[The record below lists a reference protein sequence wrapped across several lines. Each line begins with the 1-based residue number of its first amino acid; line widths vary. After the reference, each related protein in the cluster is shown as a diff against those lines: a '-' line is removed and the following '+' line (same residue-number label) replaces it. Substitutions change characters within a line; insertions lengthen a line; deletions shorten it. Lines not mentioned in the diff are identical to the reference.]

1 MTLHIALFLALF
13 VVALILFTFEWVSAD
28 VTALG
33 LMLALVI
40 LGLLDPAEAFAGFG
54 SETVL
59 MILGLLILTEAL
71 VSTGLIDLLGQSML
85 RLVGESPS
93 RLRLLVLIGPAIM
106 SAFISNTASA
116 AFFLPIALGLA
127 HRARISSSRLLMPL
141 AFAAILAGSTTLIG
155 TSTNLVVSGLM
166 QQNGLK
172 PLGMFELTPAGLPIL
187 IGGLL
192 YMATVGH
199 RLIPDRAHVADD
211 HEAPFDSDL
220 YFTEI
225 SIPAASAIVGKT
237 IEESVLM
244 SQYRF
249 GMLHLQRGPQALK
262 PLANTVLEADDV
274 LMIEGSRADMLQ
286 LPYVTDVEI
295 SGKMQELEAYAK
307 NGSAGIAEVVL
318 LPGSPLVGR
327 TIKGLRLRERFQ
339 MQILAVRRAGEV
351 RYNKIGRLVLNLGDV
366 LLINIPHDN
375 LRLLEQE
382 RYFRILDI
390 IDMPNTDTRRA
401 LLASGI
407 FAGALLLAIAGLL
420 EIAAAVL
427 LGALIMFLTGCI
439 TPEEAYRNIQWKTII
454 LIGSMLAFGR
464 AMQVTGTAD
473 YLADLIIKLPFKES
487 PVMLVGMFFAL
498 AVILT
503 QPMSNQAAA
512 AVLIPIAL
520 QTAVMLNYNPRPF
533 AITIAL
539 AASTSFITPLEPA
552 SVIVYSAGRYRFID
566 FIRVGGLLT
575 LVIFVM
581 VIVLVPLL
589 WNLGG

>member
-1 MTLHIALFLALF
+1 MTLDIALFLALF
-13 VVALILFTFEWVSAD
+13 VVALVLFTFEWVSAD

-71 VSTGLIDLLGQSML
+71 VNTGMVDLLGQYML
-85 RLVGESPS
+85 RLVGENPS
-93 RLRLLVLIGPAIM
+93 RLRLMVLIGPAVM

-127 HRARISSSRLLMPL
+127 HRARISSSKLLMPL

-166 QQNGLK
+166 QQHGLK

-187 IGGLL
+187 LGGLL
-192 YMATVGH
+192 YMATIGY
-199 RLIPDRAHVADD
+199 RLIPDRAHVAED
-211 HEAPFDSDL
+211 EAAPFDSDL

-225 SIPAASAIVGKT
+225 SIPAASSIVGKT

-244 SQYRF
+244 SQHHF
-249 GMLHLQRGPQALK
+249 GMLHLQRGGQALK
-262 PLANTVLEADDV
+262 PLANTVLEAHDV

-286 LPYVTDVEI
+286 LPYVPDVEI
-295 SGKMQELEAYAK
+295 SGRIQGLEAYVRD
-307 NGSAGIAEVVL
+307 GSAGIAEVVL

-375 LRLLEQE
+375 LRLMEQE

-390 IDMPNTDTRRA
+390 IDTPNNDIRRA

-420 EIAAAVL
+420 EVAAAVL
-427 LGALIMFLTGCI
+427 LGALVMFLTGCI

-464 AMQVTGTAD
+464 AMQSTGTAD
-473 YLADLIIKLPFKES
+473 YLADWLIRLPLKDS
-487 PVMLVGMFFAL
+487 PVLLLATFFVL

-520 QTAVMLNYNPRPF
+520 QTAALLNYNPRPF

-552 SVIVYSAGRYRFID
+552 SVIVYSAGRYKFID

-575 LVIFVM
+575 VVIFVM
-581 VIVLVPLL
+581 VVVLVPLL

>member
-1 MTLHIALFLALF
+1 MTLDIGLFLVLF
-13 VVALILFTFEWVSAD
+13 VVALVLFTFEWVAAD

-59 MILGLLILTEAL
+59 MILGLLILTEGL
-71 VSTGLIDLLGQSML
+71 VSTGMIDLLGQYLL

-93 RLRLLVLIGPAIM
+93 RLRLVVLIGPGIM
-106 SAFISNTASA
+106 SSFISNTASA

-127 HRARISSSRLLMPL
+127 HRARLSPSKLLMPL

-166 QQNGLK
+166 QQHGLK

-187 IGGLL
+187 LGGLL
-192 YMATVGH
+192 YMATIGY
-199 RLIPDRAHVADD
+199 RMIPDRGHVTED
-211 HEAPFDSDL
+211 EASFDSDL
-220 YFTEI
+220 YFTQI
-225 SIPAASAIVGKT
+225 SIPAASAVIGKT
-237 IEESVLM
+237 FEESVLM
-244 SQYRF
+244 SQLHF
-249 GMLHLQRGPQALK
+249 GMLHLQRGKRALK
-262 PLANTVLEADDV
+262 PLAHTVLQADDV

-286 LPYVTDVEI
+286 LPLVTDVEI
-295 SGKMQELEAYAK
+295 SGKIHELEDYAE

-339 MQILAVRRAGEV
+339 MQILAVRQSGEV
-351 RYNKIGRLVLNLGDV
+351 RHNKIGRLILNLGDV
-366 LLINIPHDN
+366 LLINIPHNN
-375 LRLLEQE
+375 LQLMEEQ

-390 IDMPNTDTRRA
+390 IDMPSNDTRRA

-407 FAGALLLAIAGLL
+407 FAGALLLAILGVL
-420 EIAAAVL
+420 EVAVAVM

-464 AMQVTGTAD
+464 AMQLTGTAD
-473 YLADLIIKLPFKES
+473 YLADLIISLPLKDS
-487 PVMLVGMFFAL
+487 PIMLLAMFFGL

-520 QTAVMLNYNPRPF
+520 QTAALLNYNPRPF

-552 SVIVYSAGRYRFID
+552 SVIVYSAGRYKFID

-575 LVIFVM
+575 LLIFVM
-581 VIVLVPLL
+581 VMVLVPLL
-589 WNLGG
+589 WDLGG

>member
-1 MTLHIALFLALF
+1 MTLDIGLFLVLF
-13 VVALILFTFEWVSAD
+13 VVALVLFTFEWVSAD

-71 VSTGLIDLLGQSML
+71 VSTGLIDLLGQYLL

-93 RLRLLVLIGPAIM
+93 RLRLVVLIGPAIM
-106 SAFISNTASA
+106 SSFISNTASA

-127 HRARISSSRLLMPL
+127 HHARLSSSKLLMPL

-155 TSTNLVVSGLM
+155 TSTNLVVSGMM
-166 QQNGLK
+166 QQHGLK

-187 IGGLL
+187 LAGLL
-192 YMATVGH
+192 YMATIGY
-199 RLIPDRAHVADD
+199 RLIPDRGHVTEN
-211 HEAPFDSDL
+211 EAPFDSDL
-220 YFTEI
+220 YFSEI
-225 SIPAASAIVGKT
+225 SIPADSSIIGKT

-244 SQYRF
+244 SQLHF
-249 GMLHLQRGPQALK
+249 GMLHLQRGKKALK
-262 PLANTVLEADDV
+262 PLANTVLQADDV
-274 LMIEGSRADMLQ
+274 LMIEGPRADMLQ
-286 LPYVTDVEI
+286 LPFIADVEI
-295 SGKMQELEAYAK
+295 SGKMQELEDYAE

-339 MQILAVRRAGEV
+339 MQILAVRHSGDV
-351 RYNKIGRLVLNLGDV
+351 RHNKIGRLTLNLGDV
-366 LLINIPHDN
+366 LLINIPQNN
-375 LRLLEQE
+375 LQLMEEQ

-390 IDMPNTDTRRA
+390 IDMPSNSTRRA

-407 FAGALLLAIAGLL
+407 FAGALLLAIVGLL
-420 EIAAAVL
+420 DVAVAVM

-464 AMQVTGTAD
+464 AMQLTGTAD
-473 YLADLIIKLPFKES
+473 YLADLIISLPLKDS
-487 PVMLVGMFFAL
+487 PIMLLAMFFGL

-520 QTAVMLNYNPRPF
+520 QTAALLNYNPRPF

-552 SVIVYSAGRYRFID
+552 SVIVYSAGRYKFID

-581 VIVLVPLL
+581 VIILVPLL
-589 WNLGG
+589 WHLGG

>member
-1 MTLHIALFLALF
+1 MTLDIALFLALF
-13 VVALILFTFEWVSAD
+13 VAALVLFTFEWVPAD

-71 VSTGLIDLLGQSML
+71 VNTGLIDLLGQSML
-85 RLVGESPS
+85 RLVGENPS
-93 RLRLLVLIGPAIM
+93 RLRLLMLIGPAIM

-127 HRARISSSRLLMPL
+127 HRARISSSKLLMPL

-192 YMATVGH
+192 YMATIGY
-199 RLIPDRAHVADD
+199 RLIPDRAQSTEDQ
-211 HEAPFDSDL
+211 APFDSDL

-225 SIPAASAIVGKT
+225 SIPAASPIVGKT

-244 SQYRF
+244 SQYRL
-249 GMLHLQRGPQALK
+249 GMLHLQRGSQALK
-262 PLANTVLEADDV
+262 PLANTVLEAEDV
-274 LMIEGSRADMLQ
+274 LMIEGTRADMLQ
-286 LPYVTDVEI
+286 LPYASEVEI
-295 SGKMQELEAYAK
+295 SGKIQGLEAYVK

-351 RYNKIGRLVLNLGDV
+351 RYSKIGRIVLNLGDV

-375 LRLLEQE
+375 LRLMEQE
-382 RYFRILDI
+382 RYFRILDM
-390 IDMPNTDTRRA
+390 IDMPNTDIRRA

-407 FAGALLLAIAGLL
+407 FTGALLLAIAGLL

-427 LGALIMFLTGCI
+427 LGALVMFLTGCI

-473 YLADLIIKLPFKES
+473 YLADFIIKLPFKES

-498 AVILT
+498 AVLLT

-520 QTAVMLNYNPRPF
+520 QTAALLNYNPRPF

-552 SVIVYSAGRYRFID
+552 SVIVYSAGRYRFVD